1 MHAYTIAF
9 TLAMAGS
16 SMAAVLQNPPSTSTT
31 TTTTDE
37 LRTYGPTCARFHGD
51 DGPTC
56 AGVGPGAHTAAVSQE
71 SKDSLT
77 EERDFIK
84 EFDINENGH
93 IDDED
98 MALLEAAAGLIE
110 ELEKSEKSEKS
121 GLGDDEDDG
130 SDHVEPSTV
139 HTAPPTV
146 HTAPTTVQTAPPVR
160 LAPPVVRVPVA
171 SKPDVP
177 ASPTCPSCPHPS
189 VHNPNWNKLEFLND
203 TRKNI
208 NGFKLF
214 ATLDASPQADFPPHF
229 AVHVREHEE
238 RKDIWNAKLFP
249 EVVDQAV
256 EGMAAKAG
264 LNATEFRNQASPSQ
278 KAFLKAMDSFNSHQ
292 PRWNLADNRLETK
305 SNDSAPVNDTLY
317 FRLYQNKEAKDTTN
331 IIGPIYRSMLT
342 TNANKNKYGK
352 EHNAKLVGKK
362 SWQLKRDAKAPWNY
376 RLLNKDIEGGF
387 FWCIEQ
393 GKMEAL
399 EAKAKSMTAKID
411 AIESR
416 AQNGQYD
423 LQALQEVLGEAHQ
436 ALGDHEGTELRF
448 MNSNEKEVQL
458 NKGATTC
465 MAVTLKVR

>member
-1 MHAYTIAF
+1 MHAYTIAV
-9 TLAMAGS
+9 TLALAGS
-16 SMAAVLQNPPSTSTT
+16 SMAAVLQSSPSTSTT

-37 LRTYGPTCARFHGD
+37 LRTYGPTCAGFPGD

-56 AGVGPGAHTAAVSQE
+56 AGVGPGAPCATCGVPIDLGSLSEADIRE
-71 SKDSLT
+71 FEDSLT
-77 EERDFIK
+77 GKEREFIMK
-84 EFDINENGH
+84 GLDVNKNGH
-93 IDDED
+93 LDKED
-98 MALLEAAAGLIE
+98 MAFMKAMLDDSDVDE
-110 ELEKSEKSEKS
+110 SE
-121 GLGDDEDDG
+121 DDEPEDDE
-130 SDHVEPSTV
+130 SDHVE
-139 HTAPPTV
+139 PPTV
-146 HTAPTTVQTAPPVR
+146 HTAPPVR
-160 LAPPVVRVPVA
+160 LASPIVRVPVA

-189 VHNPNWNKLEFLND
+189 VHNPNWNKLELLND

-214 ATLDASPQADFPPHF
+214 ATLDASAQSDFPARF
-229 AVHVREHEE
+229 AVHVREHEG

-249 EVVDQAV
+249 EVVYQV
-256 EGMAAKAG
+256 IEGLASEAG
-264 LNATEFRNQASPSQ
+264 MNSTEFRNQASPSS
-278 KAFLKAMDSFNSHQ
+278 KAFLKTMDAFNSHQ
-292 PRWNLADNRLETK
+292 PRWNLADNRLETR

-317 FRLYQNKEAKDTTN
+317 FRLYQNKEVKDTSN

-362 SWQLKRDAKAPWNY
+362 SWQLKRDAKAPWY
-376 RLLNKDIEGGF
+376 YTLLNKDIEGGF

-399 EAKAKSMTAKID
+399 EAKAKSMTAKMD

-423 LQALQEVLGEAHQ
+423 LEALQALLGEAHQ
-436 ALGDHEGTELRF
+436 ALGDHEGTDLRF
-448 MNSNEKEVQL
+448 MSSNEKEVQL